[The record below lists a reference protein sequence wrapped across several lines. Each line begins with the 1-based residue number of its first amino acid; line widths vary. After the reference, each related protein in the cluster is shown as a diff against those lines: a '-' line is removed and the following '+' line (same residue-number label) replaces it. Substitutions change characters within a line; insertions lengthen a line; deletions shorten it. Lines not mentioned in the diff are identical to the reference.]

1 MKKPDN
7 QRNDLEA
14 LRRQLRQE
22 FKGIALELI
31 EEKIDLV
38 LLDNE
43 GITGTSST
51 DDNPED
57 GTGDDDDDDK
67 DKDPAPAPFV
77 EVKFRNNNGTF
88 TRATESNSF
97 GDILVAS
104 DGTATVNVVGRIFDD
119 TPGIESYKIRIK
131 RID

>member
-43 GITGTSST
+43 GVSGTPST

-67 DKDPAPAPFV
+67 GKGPAPFV
-77 EVKFRNNNGTF
+77 EVKFKNNNGIF

-97 GDILVAS
+97 GNILVSS
-104 DGTATVNVVGRIFDD
+104 DGTSTVNVVGKIFDD
-119 TPGIESYKIRIK
+119 TQGIESYKIRIK

>member
-43 GITGTSST
+43 GVSGTSST

-57 GTGDDDDDDK
+57 GTGDEDDDGK
-67 DKDPAPAPFV
+67 DKDPAPFV
-77 EVKFRNNNGTF
+77 EVKFKNNNGIF
-88 TRATESNSF
+88 TKATESNSF
-97 GDILVAS
+97 GETFKSS
-104 DGTATVNVVGRIFDD
+104 DGTITMNVMGRIFDD

>member
-22 FKGIALELI
+22 FKAIALELI
-31 EEKIDLV
+31 EEKIDEV
-38 LLDNE
+38 LLDND
-43 GITGTSST
+43 GITGISTT

-57 GTGDDDDDDK
+57 GTGDEEDDDK
-67 DKDPAPAPFV
+67 EKDPAPFV
-77 EVKFRNNNGTF
+77 EVKFKNNNGIF

-97 GDILVAS
+97 GDILVSS
-104 DGTATVNVVGRIFDD
+104 DGTSTVNVVGKIFDD

>member
-38 LLDNE
+38 LLDSE
-43 GITGTSST
+43 GISGTPST

-57 GTGDDDDDDK
+57 STGDDDDDGK
-67 DKDPAPAPFV
+67 DKDPAPFV
-77 EVKFRNNNGTF
+77 EVKFKNNNGIF
-88 TRATESNSF
+88 TKATESNSF
-97 GDILVAS
+97 GDTLVAS

>member
-43 GITGTSST
+43 GISGTPTT

-57 GTGDDDDDDK
+57 GTGDDDDEKDDK
-67 DKDPAPAPFV
+67 NPAPFV
-77 EVKFRNNNGTF
+77 EVKFKNNNGIF
-88 TRATESNSF
+88 TRATEANSF
-97 GDILVAS
+97 GDILVSS
-104 DGTATVNVVGRIFDD
+104 DGTSTVNVVGKIFDD

>member
-7 QRNDLEA
+7 QRTDLEA

-22 FKGIALELI
+22 FKAIATDI
-31 EEKIDLV
+31 VEEKIDEV
-38 LLDNE
+38 LLGNE
-43 GITGTSST
+43 GITGRSTT

-57 GTGDDDDDDK
+57 GTGDDDGK
-67 DKDPAPAPFV
+67 DKDPAPFV
-77 EVKFRNNNGTF
+77 EVKFKNDNGIF
-88 TRATESNSF
+88 TKSTESNSF
-97 GDILVAS
+97 GDTFRSS
-104 DGTATVNVVGRIFDD
+104 DGTITMNVMGRIFDD

>member
-7 QRNDLEA
+7 QRTDLEA

-38 LLDNE
+38 LLDSE
-43 GITGTSST
+43 GISGTPST

-57 GTGDDDDDDK
+57 STGDDDDDGK
-67 DKDPAPAPFV
+67 DKDPAPFV
-77 EVKFRNNNGTF
+77 EVKFKNNNGIF
-88 TRATESNSF
+88 TKATESNSF
-97 GDILVAS
+97 GDTLVAS

>member
-22 FKGIALELI
+22 FKAIATDI
-31 EEKIDLV
+31 VEEKIDEV

-43 GITGTSST
+43 GITGISTT

-57 GTGDDDDDDK
+57 GTGDDDDDNGTGK
-67 DKDPAPAPFV
+67 DPAPFV
-77 EVKFRNNNGTF
+77 EVKFKNNNGVF
-88 TRATESNSF
+88 TKATNSNSF

-104 DGTATVNVVGRIFDD
+104 DGTVTVNVVGRIFDD

>member
-43 GITGTSST
+43 GITGRSST

-57 GTGDDDDDDK
+57 GTGDDDDDK
-67 DKDPAPAPFV
+67 DKDPAPFV
-77 EVKFRNNNGTF
+77 EVKFKNNNGIF
-88 TRATESNSF
+88 TKATESNSF
-97 GDILVAS
+97 GDTFRSS
-104 DGTATVNVVGRIFDD
+104 DGTITMNVMGRIFDD

>member
-22 FKGIALELI
+22 FKAIATDIVED
-31 EEKIDLV
+31 KIDEI

-43 GITGTSST
+43 GITGRSGS

-57 GTGDDDDDDK
+57 NTGDDDDDGK
-67 DKDPAPAPFV
+67 DKDPAPFV
-77 EVKFRNNNGTF
+77 EVKFKNNNGVF
-88 TRATESNSF
+88 TKATESNSF
-97 GDILVAS
+97 GDTFKSS
-104 DGTATVNVVGRIFDD
+104 DGTISMNVTGRIFDD
-119 TPGIESYKIRIK
+119 SPGIESYKIRIK

>member
-57 GTGDDDDDDK
+57 GIGDDDDDDK
-67 DKDPAPAPFV
+67 DKDPSPAPFV
-77 EVKFRNNNGTF
+77 EVKFRNNNGIF

>member
-43 GITGTSST
+43 GVSGTPST

-67 DKDPAPAPFV
+67 GKDPAPFV
-77 EVKFRNNNGTF
+77 EVKFKNNNGIF

-97 GDILVAS
+97 GNILVSS
-104 DGTATVNVVGRIFDD
+104 DGTSTVNVVGKIFDD

>member
-7 QRNDLEA
+7 QRTDLEA

-22 FKGIALELI
+22 FKAIATDI
-31 EEKIDLV
+31 VEEKIDEV
-38 LLDNE
+38 LLGNE
-43 GITGTSST
+43 GITGRSTT

-57 GTGDDDDDDK
+57 GTGDDDGK
-67 DKDPAPAPFV
+67 DKDPAPFV
-77 EVKFRNNNGTF
+77 EVKFKNDNGIF
-88 TRATESNSF
+88 TKATESNSF
-97 GDILVAS
+97 GDTFRSS
-104 DGTATVNVVGRIFDD
+104 DGTITMNVMGRIFDD

>member
-7 QRNDLEA
+7 QRTDLEA

-22 FKGIALELI
+22 FKAIAI
-31 EEKIDLV
+31 DIVEEKIDEV

-43 GITGTSST
+43 GITGRSTT

-57 GTGDDDDDDK
+57 GTGDDDDDK
-67 DKDPAPAPFV
+67 DKDPAPFV
-77 EVKFRNNNGTF
+77 EVKFKNNNGIF
-88 TRATESNSF
+88 TKATESNSF
-97 GDILVAS
+97 GDTFRSS
-104 DGTATVNVVGRIFDD
+104 DGTITMNVMGRIFDD

>member
-1 MKKPDN
+1 MKNPDN

-22 FKGIALELI
+22 FKALATEI
-31 EEKIDLV
+31 VEDKIDEV

-43 GITGTSST
+43 GLSGLSGSN
-51 DDNPED
+51 DNPED
-57 GTGDDDDDDK
+57 IDDDEEEEDSD
-67 DKDPAPAPFV
+67 PAPFV
-77 EVKFRNNNGTF
+77 EMKFKNNNGIF
-88 TRATESNSF
+88 TKATESNSF

-104 DGTATVNVVGRIFDD
+104 DGTTTVNVVGRIFDD

>member
-22 FKGIALELI
+22 FKAIALELI

-43 GITGTSST
+43 GISGLSGS
-51 DDNPED
+51 DDDPED
-57 GTGDDDDDDK
+57 IDDDDEDDDK
-67 DKDPAPAPFV
+67 DLAPFV
-77 EVKFRNNNGTF
+77 EVKFKNNNGIF
-88 TRATESNSF
+88 TKATESNSF
-97 GDILVAS
+97 GDTFKSS
-104 DGTATVNVVGRIFDD
+104 DGTVTMNVTGKIFDD
-119 TPGIESYKIRIK
+119 SPGIESYKVRIK